1 MQNIL
6 SKKLGF
12 VFLLFVTLL
21 ASYFIL
27 TKGNP
32 SSPDKIVY
40 SKPSFITDVR
50 DDRKLS
56 GIAQNLFIG
65 EVKAQVG
72 NKKLDNIPETQY
84 KVEVIQNIKGSLNG
98 AVTVNQQGGFNGNTL
113 MLMEGDKL
121 LEVGK
126 TYLFVTLYNR
136 EQNWYTLVPAYGDI
150 PVENDLKKKDLIE
163 RFTKAHKEEIPV
175 KYK

>member
-6 SKKLGF
+6 TRKTGVVSLIL
-12 VFLLFVTLL
+12 VALL
-21 ASYFIL
+21 ASYIVL
-27 TKGNP
+27 TNRNP

-40 SKPSFITDVR
+40 SSPTYVTDIS

-56 GIAQNLFIG
+56 GIAQNVFIG

-72 NKKLDNIPETQY
+72 NKKLDSFPESQF
-84 KVEVIQNIKGSLNG
+84 KVEVIQNIKGSLTG
-98 AVTVNQQGGFNGNTL
+98 AVTVNQQGGFSGNTL
-113 MLMEGDKL
+113 MLMQGDKL

-126 TYLFVTLYNR
+126 TYLFATLQNK
-136 EQNWYTLVPAYGDI
+136 EQNWYTLIPVYGDI
-150 PVENDLKKKDLIE
+150 LVESDINKKDLID
-163 RFTKAHKEEIPV
+163 RFTKAHKEEIPM